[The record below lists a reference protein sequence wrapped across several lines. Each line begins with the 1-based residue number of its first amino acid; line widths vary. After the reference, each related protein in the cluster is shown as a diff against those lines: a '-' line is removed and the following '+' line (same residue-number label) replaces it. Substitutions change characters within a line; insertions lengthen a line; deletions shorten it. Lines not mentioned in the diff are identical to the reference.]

1 MKLSYPNLNHGLKS
15 WYWSSTQQVSRHI
28 GLDISYQYPM
38 IHKILQFKNKSYI
51 KLGYKSSNKHF
62 YISIPITSSMGLESN
77 PDLEFSFRVEFG
89 STQDWIMQGAP
100 CAIKE
105 PKYHTITRSLSK
117 KKKKELSDIF
127 ITLIIALRLRG
138 MMISSI
144 FLFWIIYLLG
154 KKKNL

>member
-1 MKLSYPNLNHGLKS
+1 
-15 WYWSSTQQVSRHI
+15 
-28 GLDISYQYPM
+28 
-38 IHKILQFKNKSYI
+38 
-51 KLGYKSSNKHF
+51 
-62 YISIPITSSMGLESN
+62 MGLESN

-127 ITLIIALRLRG
+127 ITLIIALRFKRDD
-138 MMISSI
+138 
-144 FLFWIIYLLG
+144 YLLYILILDNLFTRQ
-154 KKKNL
+154 KKKPISHTQLNVLSHHPNNASHNTKPTIITSISI

>member
-1 MKLSYPNLNHGLKS
+1 
-15 WYWSSTQQVSRHI
+15 
-28 GLDISYQYPM
+28 
-38 IHKILQFKNKSYI
+38 
-51 KLGYKSSNKHF
+51 
-62 YISIPITSSMGLESN
+62 MGLESN